1 MVGIMFVG
9 FNYFHVMLKLARQVY
24 ACDEP
29 AHSLVFIA
37 TEENKTEPFLNN
49 PAQTKQVTI

>member
-1 MVGIMFVG
+1 MFVG